1 MGSVNKVILVGNL
14 GREPELRYTQD
25 RKPVVK
31 FSLATQDV
39 WTGKDGQ
46 KNERTEWHSIVV
58 WGKLA
63 EICKEYLAT
72 GRQVYVE
79 GRLST
84 RSYTDK
90 SGQKR
95 YKTEIIA
102 TQIVFLGSA
111 QQGGELPKQT
121 ISAEEKESPDNGI
134 EEPPIEDED
143 VPF

>member
-14 GREPELRYTQD
+14 GRDPELRYTQE
-25 RKPVVK
+25 RTPVVN

-46 KNERTEWHSIVV
+46 RTERTEWHSIVV

-63 EICKEYLAT
+63 EICKDYLTT
-72 GRQVYVE
+72 GRQIYVE
-79 GRLST
+79 GRLTT

-95 YKTEIIA
+95 YKTEIVA
-102 TQIVFLGSA
+102 SQIVFLGPSP
-111 QQGGELPKQT
+111 QGQELPKT
-121 ISAEEKESPDNGI
+121 LSKEEEKEPSVEDIDVPI
-134 EEPPIEDED
+134 EEEDI
-143 VPF
+143 PF